1 METKNE
7 NVFVVFEEYMDNG
20 DVQTQIVGVA
30 KTMER
35 AKVLMEDW
43 AKHVR
48 EDFLE
53 KFDDDEISVEET
65 PTSIYQNIEFDDYYS
80 FIQIVEKRI
89 TE

>member
-7 NVFVVFEEYMDNG
+7 NVFVVFETYMVEG
-20 DVQTQIVGVA
+20 DIQTQIAGVA
-30 KTMER
+30 RTMER
-35 AKVLMEDW
+35 AKVVMKEW

-48 EDFLE
+48 EEFLG
-53 KFDDDEISVEET
+53 KFNDDEISKEET
-65 PTSIYQNIEFDDYYS
+65 PTSIYQNVDFDDYYS